1 MNKIITSCFILLGL
15 LFIKDAFAQQDA
27 MYTQHMFQ
35 PMVYN
40 PAYAGSRGALSTT
53 AIYRNQ
59 WTGIDG
65 APQTFSIAAHGPLGQ
80 RNSAIGI
87 MVENDALGVQN
98 RLRAYVSY
106 AYHIPFNNGKLSLGI
121 QGGILNF
128 NDELSAVQFPD
139 NVCDPAFGCV
149 NGEQNDVSGTSPNFG
164 AGIYY
169 YSDYFFF
176 GVGVP
181 HILNNTIDSKGTDI
195 DLYTQKRHYYATTGL
210 ILPLGDNLKFRPT
223 ALVKYVE
230 PSAIEDGILEGESVQ
245 APIQVDVTAHILY
258 NDALWLGVAART
270 GSGDDILESVDFL
283 LEYQFNRRF
292 RIGYAYDLP
301 MTELR
306 GAGINNGGSHE
317 IMLGYDVYKEKSRV
331 LTPRYF

>member
-1 MNKIITSCFILLGL
+1 MLCL
-15 LFIKDAFAQQDA
+15 LFVKDATAQQDA

-53 AIYRNQ
+53 GIYRNQ

-65 APQTFSIAAHGPLGQ
+65 APKTFSIAAHGPMGQ

-87 MVENDALGVQN
+87 MVENDVIGVQKK
-98 RLRAYVSY
+98 LRAYVSY
-106 AYHIPFNNGKLSLGI
+106 AYHIPFNRGKLSLGI

-128 NDELSAVQFPD
+128 NDSKQDILASLENEF
-139 NVCDPAFGCV
+139 DPTFAE
-149 NGEQNDVSGTSPNFG
+149 NVSGTAPNFG
-164 AGIYY
+164 VGAYY
-169 YSDYFFF
+169 YSDYFFL

-181 HILNNTIDSKGTDI
+181 HILNNTIDENGTDLE
-195 DLYTQKRHYYATTGL
+195 LYTQTRHYYATTGL
-210 ILPLGDNLKFRPT
+210 ILPLSDNIKFRPT
-223 ALVKYVE
+223 ALLKYVE
-230 PSAIEDGILEGESVQ
+230 PVNTEDAPNGIQ
-245 APIQVDVTAHILY
+245 APMQVDITAHILF
-258 NDALWLGVAART
+258 NDALWLGVAAR
-270 GSGDDILESVDFL
+270 SGTVDDIIESVDFL

-301 MTELR
+301 MTDLR

-317 IMLGYDVYKEKSRV
+317 IMVGYDVYREKSRV

>member
-1 MNKIITSCFILLGL
+1 MNKIITSCFVLLSL

-40 PAYAGSRGALSTT
+40 PAYAGSRGAFSSTF
-53 AIYRNQ
+53 IYRNQ

-65 APQTFSIAAHGPLGQ
+65 SPTTYSIAAHGPMGQ

-87 MVENDALGVQN
+87 MVENDELGVQK

-106 AYHIPFNNGKLSLGI
+106 AYHIPFNRGKLSLGI

-128 NDELSAVQFPD
+128 NDNLQDILGTLD
-139 NVCDPAFGCV
+139 NEFDPTFSE
-149 NGEQNDVSGTSPNFG
+149 NVSGTAPNFG
-164 AGIYY
+164 VGAYY
-169 YSDYFFF
+169 YSDYFFL
-176 GVGVP
+176 GIGVP
-181 HILNNTIDSKGTDI
+181 HILNNTIDSKGTD
-195 DLYTQKRHYYATTGL
+195 LELFTQTRHYYATTGL
-210 ILPLGDNLKFRPT
+210 ILPLGDNIKFRPT

-230 PSAIEDGILEGESVQ
+230 PVDAEDAPEGSIQ
-245 APIQVDVTAHILY
+245 APIQVDVTAHILF
-258 NDALWLGVAART
+258 NDALWLGAAVRT
-270 GSGDDILESVDFL
+270 GSGDDILESVDLL

-292 RIGYAYDLP
+292 RIGYAYDIP
-301 MTELR
+301 MTQL
-306 GAGINNGGSHE
+306 AGISRGSHE
-317 IMLGYDVYKEKSRV
+317 IMVGYDVYREKSRV